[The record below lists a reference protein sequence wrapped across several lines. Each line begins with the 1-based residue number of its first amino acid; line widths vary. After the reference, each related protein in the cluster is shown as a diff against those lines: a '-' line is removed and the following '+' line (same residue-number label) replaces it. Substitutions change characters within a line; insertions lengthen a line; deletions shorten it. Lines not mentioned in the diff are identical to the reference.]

1 MNLLKSILLTATALT
16 ISACSVIPEELQT
29 PEGTNLVSFE
39 RALMQPAEAV
49 GETARWGGVIASV
62 SNTDDGTVIEV
73 VNFDLKNWGRPLV
86 SDESNG
92 RFRAVLES
100 FVDPMVYQ
108 KGRSITVVGQVVEP
122 VEGTIDEFKYLFPT
136 IAVTAKKLWTE
147 ERKADAQIDYSPLWF
162 RHQFYGPYPYYYPP
176 HVRVRTLETQPARS
190 SNTGNQQQH

>member
-39 RALMQPAEAV
+39 RALRQPAEAV

-62 SNTDDGTVIEV
+62 SNTDNGTVIEV
-73 VNFDLKNWGRPLV
+73 VNFDLKNWGRPLI

-136 IAVTAKKLWTE
+136 IAVTSKKLWSE
-147 ERKADAQIDYSPLWF
+147 ERKSDVQIDYSPLWF

-176 HVRVRTLETQPARS
+176 RGRVRTLETQPARS
-190 SNTGNQQQH
+190 SDTGNQQQH